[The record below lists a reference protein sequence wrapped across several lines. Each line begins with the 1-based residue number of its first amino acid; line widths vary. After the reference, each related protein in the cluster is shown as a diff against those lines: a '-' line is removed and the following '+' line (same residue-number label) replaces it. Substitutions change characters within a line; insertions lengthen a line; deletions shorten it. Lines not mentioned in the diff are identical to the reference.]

1 MPPPCSAPASH
12 HAVTRCRYELLLYLL
27 DEQQAEIQGTRMS
40 IEFLVDAEAEE
51 PYAGEVSVG
60 CSAMPKVRSS
70 ARAAIALSRML
81 CVTFVRTQPFCSR
94 DAECGQG
101 VCSEEGACLCRAN
114 YVGERCDVSILGAC
128 RIAFPGKKTK
138 SAPRDNT
145 SGNLSYLPVVHPK
158 DSPQR
163 CLKSSAFEQGASEL
177 LRKLS
182 ALHEMPKCWE
192 QDSVMVF
199 LVPHHGLG
207 GNVHLMQQCITRALY
222 HGKAAVFRCTFTCAV
237 QSWQTA
243 VWRLTPACAEGLGAT
258 EPMKA
263 AANSVL
269 AATSNRT
276 THARTRCT
284 WAPPPTRCNKLKR

>member
-1 MPPPCSAPASH
+1 M
-12 HAVTRCRYELLLYLL
+12 
-27 DEQQAEIQGTRMS
+27 
-40 IEFLVDAEAEE
+40 
-51 PYAGEVSVG
+51 
-60 CSAMPKVRSS
+60 
-70 ARAAIALSRML
+70 RAALK
-81 CVTFVRTQPFCSR
+81 P
-94 DAECGQG
+94 
-101 VCSEEGACLCRAN
+101 
-114 YVGERCDVSILGAC
+114 
-128 RIAFPGKKTK
+128 K

-163 CLKSSAFEQGASEL
+163 CLKSSAFEQGGSEL